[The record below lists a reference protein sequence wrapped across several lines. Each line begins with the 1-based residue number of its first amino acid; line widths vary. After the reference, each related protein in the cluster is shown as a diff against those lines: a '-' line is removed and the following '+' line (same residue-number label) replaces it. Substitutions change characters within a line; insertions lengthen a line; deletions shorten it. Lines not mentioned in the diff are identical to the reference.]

1 MSSTTNSNYT
11 ASSLI
16 TMLPCEPSVCIPRV
30 FMNIQKER
38 VYDVFADLFGRNA
51 IERVDMI
58 ERKNKDGEEYKRA
71 FVHFKFWPRTEQATE
86 VRLKL
91 LNGDEVKVMYEQPW
105 FWRISASRVPRPEE
119 QQPRRK
125 ETVPSRPFILID
137 DEQTRP
143 RPQHREQREQQQP
156 PRRERR
162 DYRDERPY
170 QSRDYHHHD
179 APRGY
184 ERRDDDRR
192 APREHNEH
200 RREHNEYRRE
210 HHAYDN
216 QRRANYQR
224 RMDDRRPP
232 NVSNPDF
239 RSPAKTEP
247 EIASWVKTAPGAP
260 GPKKFSKKST
270 LVLDGGDETTA
281 ARPRRL
287 SFDETEGGDIEE
299 AKTMATEDTPK
310 TTTTQDEDA

>member
-1 MSSTTNSNYT
+1 
-11 ASSLI
+11 
-16 TMLPCEPSVCIPRV
+16 
-30 FMNIQKER
+30 MNIQKER

-119 QQPRRK
+119 QQPRRN

-137 DEQTRP
+137 DEEQSRREQRP
-143 RPQHREQREQQQP
+143 RPQHQHREQQPQ
-156 PRRERR
+156 RRERR

-170 QSRDYHHHD
+170 QSRDY
-179 APRGY
+179 APRDYAPRDYAPRDYAQRGY

-192 APREHNEH
+192 APREHNEQ
-200 RREHNEYRRE
+200 RREH

-232 NVSNPDF
+232 NVSDPDF
-239 RSPAKTEP
+239 RSPAKKEP

-260 GPKKFSKKST
+260 GPKKFSKKPT
-270 LVLDGGDETTA
+270 LVLDGDETTT

-287 SFDETEGGDIEE
+287 SFDETEGDIDE
-299 AKTMATEDTPK
+299 AKTTATETTPK
-310 TTTTQDEDA
+310 TTTQDEDEDA

>member
-1 MSSTTNSNYT
+1 MSSTTNYT

-16 TMLPCEPSVCIPRV
+16 TMLPSEPSVCIPRV

-105 FWRISASRVPRPEE
+105 FWRISASRVPRPED
-119 QQPRRK
+119 QQPRRN

-137 DEQTRP
+137 DEEHPRREQQHPRREQ
-143 RPQHREQREQQQP
+143 RPQHHQP
-156 PRRERR
+156 RERR

-170 QSRDYHHHD
+170 QSRDY
-179 APRGY
+179 APRRY

-192 APREHNEH
+192 AP
-200 RREHNEYRRE
+200 RE

-224 RMDDRRPP
+224 RMNDRRPP
-232 NVSNPDF
+232 NVSDPDF
-239 RSPAKTEP
+239 SSPAKKEP

-260 GPKKFSKKST
+260 GPKKFSKKPT
-270 LVLDGGDETTA
+270 LVLDGDETTT

-287 SFDETEGGDIEE
+287 SFDETDGDIDA
-299 AKTMATEDTPK
+299 AKAMAMMEDTTTPK
-310 TTTTQDEDA
+310 TTTQDEEDGADK